1 MMNIADRIY
10 ENNIETQGPFPNTT
24 ISAAISEM
32 NVNALLVNNHKLEHH
47 NVLVFDDFV
56 ARYI

>member
-1 MMNIADRIY
+1 MEILKK
-10 ENNIETQGPFPNTT
+10 QGPFPNTT

-32 NVNALLVNNHKLEHH
+32 NVNSLLVNNHKLEHH

-56 ARYI
+56 ASYI